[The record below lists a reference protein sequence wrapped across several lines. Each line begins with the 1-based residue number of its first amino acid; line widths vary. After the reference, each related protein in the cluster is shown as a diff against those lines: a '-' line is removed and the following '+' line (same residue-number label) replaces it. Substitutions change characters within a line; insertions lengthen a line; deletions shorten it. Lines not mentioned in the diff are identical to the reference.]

1 MCLKWVDKSSK
12 SMLNEVNFHTQVAL
26 AQIAF
31 ISTYPS
37 YGSFGKTKRVETSTI
52 VSARNILGIHAGLLL
67 GQHILDHFLRV
78 SQRSLRACKLVE
90 GIPVL
95 SV

>member
-1 MCLKWVDKSSK
+1 
-12 SMLNEVNFHTQVAL
+12 MLNEVNFHTQVAL

-37 YGSFGKTKRVETSTI
+37 YGSFGKTRVETSTT